1 MKHQSLQNNPGVLS
15 QSSLAIDKNNLI
27 VLLQKKITHMYA
39 SLIETI
45 FHVITQNHTRT
56 LCQNYD
62 DFLKIINLLQ
72 S

>member
-1 MKHQSLQNNPGVLS
+1 MKHKSLQHNPGVLS

-27 VLLQKKITHMYA
+27 VLVQKKTTQMYG

-45 FHVITQNHTRT
+45 FHVITQNRTCT

-72 S
+72 W